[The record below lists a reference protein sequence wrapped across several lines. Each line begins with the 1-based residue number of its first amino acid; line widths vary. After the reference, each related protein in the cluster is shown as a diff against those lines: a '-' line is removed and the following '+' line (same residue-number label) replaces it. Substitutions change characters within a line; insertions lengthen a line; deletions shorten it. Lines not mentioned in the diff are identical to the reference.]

1 MVSRLLVALELF
13 QITYVFFS
21 RPVLTLVMEWGEDR
35 ARSRL
40 FHHSIGPKHVSL
52 LPH

>member
-13 QITYVFFS
+13 QITYVFLS
-21 RPVLTLVMEWGEDR
+21 RSVLTLVMEWGEDR
-35 ARSRL
+35 VRSRP
-40 FHHSIGPKHVSL
+40 FHHSTGPKAVSL